1 MSTDTIAAV
10 SSGSGRAAVA
20 VIRLSGP
27 QAGAAMEALAGG
39 LPPPRRA
46 SLRSLVDPADGDVLD
61 RALVLWLPGPGS
73 ATGEDMAEFQVHG
86 GRAVVAAVLEALR
99 RVPGLRLAEAG
110 EFTRRAFRNGRMDLT
125 EVEGLADLLAADTEG
140 QRRLAL
146 AHAFGHL
153 GQRVERWRGRLV
165 RAMALLEA
173 GIDFADEDDVPA
185 ETRAAA
191 RPEIAALRAELGAA
205 LDDPR
210 GAAVR
215 AGFTVALAGLPNA
228 GKSSLINAL
237 TARDVAIVSE
247 EPGTTRDAL
256 EVALDLGGQKV
267 TLVDTAGLREAESR
281 IEAEGIR
288 RARARIGAADL
299 VLWVHDSGEGAP
311 PREAPA
317 NGGSAE
323 APFWLLSNKSDVTE
337 PLTGPNPAWAAAAFR
352 VSAARGDGI
361 DALLAALSAWAADR
375 GGRGEHPALVRARH
389 REAVAAVAAG
399 LDGVLAQWDDLPDE
413 LLAEEL
419 RAAAAGL
426 GRVTGRIGVEDLL
439 DVVFR
444 EFCIGK

>member
-1 MSTDTIAAV
+1 MSSDTIAAI

-27 QAGAAMEALAGG
+27 QAQAAVEALAGT
-39 LPPPRRA
+39 LPAPRRA
-46 SLRSLVDPADGDVLD
+46 SLRRLADPADGELLD
-61 RALVLWLPGPGS
+61 QALVLWLPGPGS

-99 RVPGLRLAEAG
+99 RVPGIRLAEAG
-110 EFTRRAFRNGRMDLT
+110 EFTRRAFRNGRMDLS

-153 GQRVERWRGRLV
+153 GQAVEKWRARLV

-173 GIDFADEDDVPA
+173 GIDFAEEDDVPA

-191 RPEIAALRAELGAA
+191 RPEIAALRTELGAA
-205 LDDPR
+205 LADPR

-215 AGFTVALAGLPNA
+215 GGFTVALAGRPNA

-237 TARDVAIVSE
+237 AAREVAIVSE

-267 TLVDTAGLREAESR
+267 MLVDTAGLRAAESR

-288 RARARIGAADL
+288 RARARIETADL
-299 VLWVHDSGEGAP
+299 VLWVHDSGEGAASDP
-311 PREAPA
+311 ASTGEARPD
-317 NGGSAE
+317 
-323 APFWLLSNKSDVTE
+323 APFWLLLNKSDLAATE
-337 PLTGPNPAWAAAAFR
+337 LGPAPAWAAAAFR

-361 DALLAALSAWAADR
+361 DALLAALAAWAAER

-389 REAVAAVAAG
+389 RDAVEAVAAR
-399 LDGVLAQWDDLPDE
+399 LDAVLAQWDGLPDE

-419 RAAAAGL
+419 RTAALGL